1 MTSIGWIF
9 PKGKIIFTEKI
20 IIFSPSKFQGLEGRS
35 TNPVSIL
42 FDALSHPDADLGDDK
57 PSLLNWQY
65 RQDLKVDHVVLGKGC
80 PGGAW
85 KVKFKSKKT
94 YSIIL

>member
-1 MTSIGWIF
+1 M
-9 PKGKIIFTEKI
+9 
-20 IIFSPSKFQGLEGRS
+20 EGRS

-85 KVKFKSKKT
+85 KVKFKWHKKKKE
-94 YSIIL
+94 YFWQMVQPLIHCPISPFLR

>member
-1 MTSIGWIF
+1 M
-9 PKGKIIFTEKI
+9 
-20 IIFSPSKFQGLEGRS
+20 EGRS

-85 KVKFKSKKT
+85 KVKFKWHKK
-94 YSIIL
+94 ILRIFSADGATSYLLPYFPILRSLCSFI

>member
-1 MTSIGWIF
+1 MHGDELYLVL
-9 PKGKIIFTEKI
+9 KNIFTKK
-20 IIFSPSKFQGLEGRS
+20 FFFFKFQGLEGRS

-85 KVKFKSKKT
+85 KVKFK
-94 YSIIL
+94 